1 MNATSNGCTHGEA
14 GMNPCD
20 SLIDPEA
27 AIISVHSLVPP
38 RLVESLGL
46 AGLERLEETG
56 GRPIRVFSI
65 ATDLP
70 ANDDK
75 PIHE

>member
-1 MNATSNGCTHGEA
+1 
-14 GMNPCD
+14 MNPCD

-27 AIISVHSLVPP
+27 AIISVLSLVPP
-38 RLVESLGL
+38 RLVETLGL
-46 AGLERLEETG
+46 AGWERLEETR

-65 ATDLP
+65 ATDSP